1 MTVAQEASGAGLSPT
16 VSRAAEQLFHE
27 HSGWLYGYCLRLLR
41 SPEEA
46 EDAVQATYLNACRS
60 LGNGTRPRAGSAWL
74 LHIARNVCFTRIRSA
89 RRRDG
94 VERIGDITV
103 LEETVAAPDRSYDSL
118 VGLTDALLALP
129 ERQREAILLRE
140 WQGMSHGEIAE
151 RLEIS
156 HSAAE
161 TLIFRA
167 RRSLADALENP
178 GKRSRFRALHVLDL
192 GALLG
197 PLKGLLAGGAGV
209 KAATAVTVAALT
221 TVTLVATDPPIP
233 GLGRE
238 PADTSAVKARSA
250 AASVPVAAAPGG
262 SVTALPGAA
271 DGPASNR
278 PDHGRAQRQ
287 AKPEKGNPNGQR
299 AERRRQRPGER
310 ERQRPGEQQ
319 RQGTR
324 EDESAADPPTARPG
338 SGHACGR
345 EDHGSGAGQ
354 AERAGPTARAPGAGE
369 GDRVRQGQARQGQLG
384 LTSRAP
390 TRAAI
395 RSRGKI
401 RHPSSA
407 ASSRAPS
414 RPRHGTTCASGRAH
428 GRPRG

>member
-60 LGNGTRPRAGSAWL
+60 LGSGTRPRAGSAWL
-74 LHIARNVCFTRIRSA
+74 LHIARNVCFTRLRSA
-89 RRRDG
+89 RRREG

-140 WQGMSHGEIAE
+140 WQGLSHGEVAE
-151 RLEIS
+151 RLDIS

-178 GKRSRFRALHVLDL
+178 GRRSRLKALHVLDL

-197 PLKGLLAGGAGV
+197 PLKGLLAAGAGA

-221 TVTLVATDPPIP
+221 TVTVVATDPAGIP
-233 GLGRE
+233 GLARE
-238 PADTSAVKARSA
+238 PARAQAAKAAPPASASISVAPG
-250 AASVPVAAAPGG
+250 ASVAVPHR
-262 SVTALPGAA
+262 GAA
-271 DGPASNR
+271 DGPASKR
-278 PDHGRAQRQ
+278 PDHGRAHGPKEKA
-287 AKPEKGNPNGQR
+287 AKDKGKPNGTANGNGNGPASNNGNASGKTKQ
-299 AERRRQRPGER
+299 PKNL
-310 ERQRPGEQQ
+310 
-319 RQGTR
+319 
-324 EDESAADPPTARPG
+324 PPTANG
-338 SGHACGR
+338 Q
-345 EDHGSGAGQ
+345 GAPAGGKSKAPGQ
-354 AERAGPTARAPGAGE
+354 AKKSEPAESAPPPGPPEHAKAIGFGKDKPAKGE
-369 GDRVRQGQARQGQLG
+369 SD
-384 LTSRAP
+384 
-390 TRAAI
+390 
-395 RSRGKI
+395 
-401 RHPSSA
+401 
-407 ASSRAPS
+407 
-414 RPRHGTTCASGRAH
+414 
-428 GRPRG
+428 

>member
-60 LGNGTRPRAGSAWL
+60 LGQGTRPRAGSAWL

-94 VERIGDITV
+94 VERIGDIAV

-140 WQGMSHGEIAE
+140 WQGLSHGEIAE
-151 RLEIS
+151 RLGIS

-197 PLKGLLAGGAGV
+197 PLKGLLAGGASV

-221 TVTLVATDPPIP
+221 TATVVATDPPIP

-238 PADTSAVKARSA
+238 PAPASTPQSA
-250 AASVPVAAAPGG
+250 AAVAGSPVVVAPR
-262 SVTALPGAA
+262 VTGATRQPAVA
-271 DGPASNR
+271 DGPMSKR
-278 PDHGRAQRQ
+278 PDHGRAHGRAKPKKEKASAANGEQGNGNGPGSNNGNAFGKTKQPPTLPPNAQGQGTPAGGKSQAPGQ
-287 AKPEKGNPNGQR
+287 AKQSEP
-299 AERRRQRPGER
+299 
-310 ERQRPGEQQ
+310 
-319 RQGTR
+319 
-324 EDESAADPPTARPG
+324 AAPA
-338 SGHACGR
+338 
-345 EDHGSGAGQ
+345 
-354 AERAGPTARAPGAGE
+354 
-369 GDRVRQGQARQGQLG
+369 
-384 LTSRAP
+384 
-390 TRAAI
+390 
-395 RSRGKI
+395 
-401 RHPSSA
+401 
-407 ASSRAPS
+407 APS
-414 RPRHGTTCASGRAH
+414 GPPEHAKAIGFDKDKPAKSN
-428 GRPRG
+428 

>member
-60 LGNGTRPRAGSAWL
+60 LGQGTRPRAGSAWL
-74 LHIARNVCFTRIRSA
+74 LHIARNVCFTRIRST
-89 RRRDG
+89 RRREG

-118 VGLTDALLALP
+118 VGLTDALLTLP

-151 RLEIS
+151 RLDIS

-178 GKRSRFRALHVLDL
+178 DRRSRFKALHVLDL

-197 PLKGLLAGGAGV
+197 PLKGLLAGGVGV

-221 TVTLVATDPPIP
+221 TVTVVATDPPGIP
-233 GLGRE
+233 GLGQE
-238 PADTSAVKARSA
+238 SVNAPAANAAPAAA
-250 AASVPVAAAPGG
+250 AASLPVVATPSPPFTAP
-262 SVTALPGAA
+262 AA

-278 PDHGRAQRQ
+278 PDHGRANGRATEKAPKATGPNGNANGQGNGNGPGSNNGKALGKTKAPPTHPPIANGQGTPAGGKSTAPGQ
-287 AKPEKGNPNGQR
+287 ATESEPAAPPAPPEHAKAIGFGKEKPAKGN
-299 AERRRQRPGER
+299 
-310 ERQRPGEQQ
+310 
-319 RQGTR
+319 
-324 EDESAADPPTARPG
+324 S
-338 SGHACGR
+338 
-345 EDHGSGAGQ
+345 
-354 AERAGPTARAPGAGE
+354 
-369 GDRVRQGQARQGQLG
+369 
-384 LTSRAP
+384 
-390 TRAAI
+390 
-395 RSRGKI
+395 K
-401 RHPSSA
+401 
-407 ASSRAPS
+407 
-414 RPRHGTTCASGRAH
+414 
-428 GRPRG
+428 

>member
-1 MTVAQEASGAGLSPT
+1 MSPT

-60 LGNGTRPRAGSAWL
+60 LGQGTRPRAGSAWL

-89 RRRDG
+89 RRREG

-118 VGLTDALLALP
+118 VGLTDALLTLP

-151 RLEIS
+151 RLGIS

-178 GKRSRFRALHVLDL
+178 GKRSRFNALHVLDL

-197 PLKGLLAGGAGV
+197 PLKGLLAGGAGA

-221 TVTLVATDPPIP
+221 TVTVVATDPPGLP

-238 PADTSAVKARSA
+238 PVAAQADASRAQAVA
-250 AASVPVAAAPGG
+250 AASTSVIAPPAGLAAAP
-262 SVTALPGAA
+262 VA

-278 PDHGRAQRQ
+278 PDR
-287 AKPEKGNPNGQR
+287 
-299 AERRRQRPGER
+299 
-310 ERQRPGEQQ
+310 
-319 RQGTR
+319 
-324 EDESAADPPTARPG
+324 
-338 SGHACGR
+338 
-345 EDHGSGAGQ
+345 
-354 AERAGPTARAPGAGE
+354 
-369 GDRVRQGQARQGQLG
+369 
-384 LTSRAP
+384 
-390 TRAAI
+390 
-395 RSRGKI
+395 
-401 RHPSSA
+401 
-407 ASSRAPS
+407 
-414 RPRHGTTCASGRAH
+414 GRAH
-428 GRPRG
+428 GRPKAKEPKSKPTANGPNGNANGQANGHANGPGSNNGKALGKTKNSPASHGQGAPGGGKSKAPGQSESEPAATPAPAPPEHAKAIGFGKDKPAKGESD

>member
-1 MTVAQEASGAGLSPT
+1 MTVAQEASGAGLSPM

-74 LHIARNVCFTRIRSA
+74 LHIARNVCFTRLRSA
-89 RRRDG
+89 RRREG

-151 RLEIS
+151 RLDIS

-178 GKRSRFRALHVLDL
+178 GKRSRFKALHVLDL

-197 PLKGLLAGGAGV
+197 PLKGLLAGGAGA

-221 TVTLVATDPPIP
+221 TVTVVATDPPGIP

-238 PADTSAVKARSA
+238 SGPAPAAKAQSAAA
-250 AASVPVAAAPGG
+250 AASVPVLAAPVGPFTV
-262 SVTALPGAA
+262 SPGAA

-278 PDHGRAQRQ
+278 PDHGRPTGQ
-287 AKPEKGNPNGQR
+287 ANPGKANPNASGPDGAPNGQGNGNG
-299 AERRRQRPGER
+299 PGSNNGKALGKAN
-310 ERQRPGEQQ
+310 QPP
-319 RQGTR
+319 TL
-324 EDESAADPPTARPG
+324 PPTAQGQGTPAG
-338 SGHACGR
+338 GR
-345 EDHGSGAGQ
+345 SQ
-354 AERAGPTARAPGAGE
+354 APGQSQE
-369 GDRVRQGQARQGQLG
+369 
-384 LTSRAP
+384 SAP
-390 TRAAI
+390 AAPPAPPPPPEHAKAI
-395 RSRGKI
+395 GFGKAK
-401 RHPSSA
+401 PA
-407 ASSRAPS
+407 K
-414 RPRHGTTCASGRAH
+414 GKGN
-428 GRPRG
+428 

>member
-60 LGNGTRPRAGSAWL
+60 LGDGTRPRAGSAWL
-74 LHIARNVCFTRIRSA
+74 LHIARNVCFTRLRSA
-89 RRRDG
+89 RRRAG

-103 LEETVAAPDRSYDSL
+103 LEETVAAPDRSFDSL
-118 VGLTDALLALP
+118 LGLTDALLALP

-151 RLEIS
+151 RLGIS

-178 GKRSRFRALHVLDL
+178 GKRRRFKALHVLDL

-197 PLKGLLAGGAGV
+197 PLKGLLAGGAGA

-221 TVTLVATDPPIP
+221 TVTVVATDPPNIP

-238 PADTSAVKARSA
+238 PAGTPAAKATPA
-250 AASVPVAAAPGG
+250 AADASARVVATPGG
-262 SVTALPGAA
+262 RVTVPTA

-278 PDHGRAQRQ
+278 PDHGRAVGR
-287 AKPEKGNPNGQR
+287 ANGHAPKTKGPNGNANGQGNGNGPGSNNGR
-299 AERRRQRPGER
+299 ALGKANAP
-310 ERQRPGEQQ
+310 P
-319 RQGTR
+319 TL
-324 EDESAADPPTARPG
+324 PPTANGQGTPAG
-338 SGHACGR
+338 GR
-345 EDHGSGAGQ
+345 STAPGQ
-354 AERAGPTARAPGAGE
+354 AKQSEPAAPPAPPEHANAIGFGKDKPAKGE
-369 GDRVRQGQARQGQLG
+369 
-384 LTSRAP
+384 SN
-390 TRAAI
+390 
-395 RSRGKI
+395 
-401 RHPSSA
+401 
-407 ASSRAPS
+407 
-414 RPRHGTTCASGRAH
+414 
-428 GRPRG
+428 

>member
-1 MTVAQEASGAGLSPT
+1 MRSMTVAQEASGAGLSPT

-60 LGNGTRPRAGSAWL
+60 LGQGTRPRAGSAWL
-74 LHIARNVCFTRIRSA
+74 LHIARNVCFTRIRST
-89 RRRDG
+89 RRREG
-94 VERIGDITV
+94 VERIGDIAV

-140 WQGMSHGEIAE
+140 WQGLSHGEIAE
-151 RLEIS
+151 RLDIS

-178 GKRSRFRALHVLDL
+178 GKRRFRALHVLDL

-221 TVTLVATDPPIP
+221 TVTVVATDPPGIP
-233 GLGRE
+233 GIGDD
-238 PADTSAVKARSA
+238 PAPAPA
-250 AASVPVAAAPGG
+250 AQVEVAATAPILVAPAGRL
-262 SVTALPGAA
+262 TAPA

-278 PDHGRAQRQ
+278 PDHGRATGKANDR
-287 AKPEKGNPNGQR
+287 APKTTAPNGSANGQ
-299 AERRRQRPGER
+299 ENGNGPGSNSGKALGKTK
-310 ERQRPGEQQ
+310 QPSGLPATANG
-319 RQGTR
+319 QGT
-324 EDESAADPPTARPG
+324 PG
-338 SGHACGR
+338 SGK
-345 EDHGSGAGQ
+345 S
-354 AERAGPTARAPGAGE
+354 TAP
-369 GDRVRQGQARQGQLG
+369 GQARKSAPAEPAAAAPGPPEHAKAIG
-384 LTSRAP
+384 FGKDKPAKGTS
-390 TRAAI
+390 
-395 RSRGKI
+395 S
-401 RHPSSA
+401 
-407 ASSRAPS
+407 
-414 RPRHGTTCASGRAH
+414 
-428 GRPRG
+428 

>member
-74 LHIARNVCFTRIRSA
+74 LHIARNVCFTRLRSA
-89 RRRDG
+89 RRREG

-151 RLEIS
+151 RLDIS

-178 GKRSRFRALHVLDL
+178 GKRSRLRALHVLDL

-209 KAATAVTVAALT
+209 KAATAVTVATLT
-221 TVTLVATDPPIP
+221 TVTLVATDPRIP

-238 PADTSAVKARSA
+238 PAGAPAAKAQSA
-250 AASVPVAAAPGG
+250 AVNVPVAAAPGG
-262 SVTALPGAA
+262 FVAAPPGAA

-278 PDHGRAQRQ
+278 PDHGRAQGQ
-287 AKPEKGNPNGQR
+287 AKPEKGKSKASGPNGAANGQGNGNGNG
-299 AERRRQRPGER
+299 PGSNNGKALGKSK
-310 ERQRPGEQQ
+310 QPA
-319 RQGTR
+319 TL
-324 EDESAADPPTARPG
+324 PPTAQGQGTP
-338 SGHACGR
+338 
-345 EDHGSGAGQ
+345 AGGKSQ
-354 AERAGPTARAPGAGE
+354 APGQS
-369 GDRVRQGQARQGQLG
+369 RQSEPA
-384 LTSRAP
+384 AP
-390 TRAAI
+390 PAPPEHAKAI
-395 RSRGKI
+395 GFGKDK
-401 RHPSSA
+401 PAKGNSK
-407 ASSRAPS
+407 
-414 RPRHGTTCASGRAH
+414 
-428 GRPRG
+428 

>member
-74 LHIARNVCFTRIRSA
+74 LHIARNVCFTRLRSA
-89 RRRDG
+89 RRREG

-151 RLEIS
+151 RLDIS

-178 GKRSRFRALHVLDL
+178 SKRSRLRALHVLDL

-209 KAATAVTVAALT
+209 KAATAVTVAAFT
-221 TVTLVATDPPIP
+221 TVTLVATDPRIP
-233 GLGRE
+233 GLERE
-238 PADTSAVKARSA
+238 PAGAPAAKGPSAAA
-250 AASVPVAAAPGG
+250 AASVPAAAAPIET
-262 SVTALPGAA
+262 VTAYPGAA

-278 PDHGRAQRQ
+278 PDHGRAQGP
-287 AKPEKGNPNGQR
+287 AKPDKGKPNANAPKGAANGQGNGNGNG
-299 AERRRQRPGER
+299 PGSNNGKALGKTK
-310 ERQRPGEQQ
+310 QPP
-319 RQGTR
+319 TL
-324 EDESAADPPTARPG
+324 PPTAQGQGTP
-338 SGHACGR
+338 
-345 EDHGSGAGQ
+345 AG
-354 AERAGPTARAPGAGE
+354 GKSKAPGQSKQSE
-369 GDRVRQGQARQGQLG
+369 PV
-384 LTSRAP
+384 AP
-390 TRAAI
+390 PAPPEHAKAI
-395 RSRGKI
+395 GFGKDK
-401 RHPSSA
+401 PA
-407 ASSRAPS
+407 K
-414 RPRHGTTCASGRAH
+414 GNG
-428 GRPRG
+428 G

>member
-60 LGNGTRPRAGSAWL
+60 LGEGTRPRAGSAWL
-74 LHIARNVCFTRIRSA
+74 LHIARNVCFTRLRSA

-103 LEETVAAPDRSYDSL
+103 LEETVAAPNRSYDSL

-140 WQGMSHGEIAE
+140 WQGLSHGEIAE
-151 RLEIS
+151 RLGIT

-178 GKRSRFRALHVLDL
+178 GKRSRFKALHVLDL

-197 PLKGLLAGGAGV
+197 PLKGLLAGGAGI

-221 TVTLVATDPPIP
+221 TATIVATDPPGIP
-233 GLGRE
+233 GLERDSTAA
-238 PADTSAVKARSA
+238 PVSQASP
-250 AASVPVAAAPGG
+250 AASVPVVAAPGE
-262 SVTALPGAA
+262 SVALPG
-271 DGPASNR
+271 DRPASSR
-278 PDHGRAQRQ
+278 PDPGRAKEK
-287 AKPEKGNPNGQR
+287 AKPEKAKPAKDQPKANGPNG
-299 AERRRQRPGER
+299 AGN
-310 ERQRPGEQQ
+310 GN
-319 RQGTR
+319 GS
-324 EDESAADPPTARPG
+324 ESNNGKALG
-338 SGHACGR
+338 KSK
-345 EDHGSGAGQ
+345 
-354 AERAGPTARAPGAGE
+354 APGALPPNANG
-369 GDRVRQGQARQGQLG
+369 QGTPAGGRSTAPGQ
-384 LTSRAP
+384 SKQSEPAAP
-390 TRAAI
+390 PAPPEHAKAI
-395 RSRGKI
+395 GFGKDK
-401 RHPSSA
+401 PPKGKS
-407 ASSRAPS
+407 
-414 RPRHGTTCASGRAH
+414 
-428 GRPRG
+428 

>member
-89 RRRDG
+89 RRREG

-151 RLEIS
+151 RLDIS

-178 GKRSRFRALHVLDL
+178 GKRSRFKALHVLDL

-238 PADTSAVKARSA
+238 PADTSAAKARSA

-278 PDHGRAQRQ
+278 PDHGRAQGQ
-287 AKPEKGNPNGQR
+287 AKPEKGKPTANGPNGAANGQGN
-299 AERRRQRPGER
+299 ANGNGPGSNNGKALGKTD
-310 ERQRPGEQQ
+310 QPP
-319 RQGTR
+319 TL
-324 EDESAADPPTARPG
+324 PPTAQGQGTP
-338 SGHACGR
+338 
-345 EDHGSGAGQ
+345 AG
-354 AERAGPTARAPGAGE
+354 GKTTAP
-369 GDRVRQGQARQGQLG
+369 GQARQSEPAPPPAPPEHAKAIGFG
-384 LTSRAP
+384 KDKPAKGTS
-390 TRAAI
+390 
-395 RSRGKI
+395 G
-401 RHPSSA
+401 
-407 ASSRAPS
+407 
-414 RPRHGTTCASGRAH
+414 
-428 GRPRG
+428 